1 MADSPVNPIIQNG
14 QDSDRSRQI
23 VRAGLVGI
31 VANVLLAA
39 FKAFVG
45 MLSNSIAIVLDA
57 VNNLS
62 DALSSII
69 TIIGTK
75 LAGKKPDREHPFGH
89 GRGEYVTTI
98 AISVII
104 LWAGITALQESID
117 RILNPQVATYEG
129 ITLAVVAVA
138 TVVKVILGRYTQRV
152 GRQTKSSTL
161 AASGKDA
168 LLDAVISASTL
179 AAALIYL
186 AWGISLEAWLGLI
199 ISAVIIKAGVD
210 ILREAM
216 SSILGQRVDSELST
230 SVKRDICSFPEVH
243 GAYDLAI
250 SDFGPDRI
258 RGSVNIE
265 VDDDMTAAEVAKLS
279 RRIQM
284 KVRQDDGVLLNSV
297 GIYSTNTQDPEADAM
312 RKTISD
318 IVWSHPHVLEMHGF
332 YVNKETHEVNFDI
345 VVGYDAKDR
354 DAIYQ
359 DICEKVQAAYPDWH
373 FIVFHDADVS
383 D

>member
-1 MADSPVNPIIQNG
+1 MEEANGMART
-14 QDSDRSRQI
+14 QDGDRSKQI
-23 VRAGLVGI
+23 VRAGIVGI

-39 FKAFVG
+39 FKALVG

-75 LAGKKPDREHPFGH
+75 LAGKEPDREHPFGH

-98 AISVII
+98 IISVII
-104 LWAGITALQESID
+104 LWAGIAALQESAG
-117 RILNPQVATYEG
+117 RILHPQVATYEA

-138 TVVKVILGRYTQRV
+138 TVVKVFLGRYTQRK
-152 GRQTKSSTL
+152 GRETNSSTL
-161 AASGKDA
+161 VASGKDA

-186 AWGISLEAWLGLI
+186 AWGISLEAWVGLVI
-199 ISAVIIKAGVD
+199 AVIIIKAGID
-210 ILREAM
+210 ILRGAM
-216 SSILGQRVDSELST
+216 SSILGQRVDSALST
-230 SVKRDICSFPEVH
+230 SVKRTICSFPEVH

-250 SDFGPDRI
+250 SDFGPDCI

-265 VDDDMTAAEVAKLS
+265 VDDRMTAAEVAALS
-279 RRIQM
+279 RRIQE
-284 KVRQDDGVLLNSV
+284 KVHREEGVTLNSV

-312 RKTISD
+312 RKVISD
-318 IVWSHPHVLEMHGF
+318 IVWAHPHVLEMHGF
-332 YVNKETHEVNFDI
+332 YVNKATHEVNFDVI
-345 VVGYDAKDR
+345 VSYDAEDR
-354 DAIYQ
+354 DAIYR
-359 DICEKVQAAYPDWH
+359 DICEKVQQAYPDWH
-373 FIVFHDADVS
+373 FTVVHDADVS

>member
-1 MADSPVNPIIQNG
+1 MAGRQQG
-14 QDSDRSRQI
+14 SDRNRQI
-23 VRAGLVGI
+23 VRAGVVGI
-31 VANVLLAA
+31 VANVLLAV
-39 FKAFVG
+39 FKALVG

-75 LAGKKPDREHPFGH
+75 LSSKEPDREHPFGH

-98 AISVII
+98 VISVII
-104 LWAGITALQESID
+104 LWAGIAALQESID
-117 RILNPQVATYEG
+117 RILHPQAATYEVA
-129 ITLAVVAVA
+129 TLAVVAVA
-138 TVVKVILGRYTQRV
+138 TVVKIFLGRYTQRK
-152 GRQTKSSTL
+152 GRETNSSTL
-161 AASGKDA
+161 VASGKDA

-179 AAALIYL
+179 AAALVNIS
-186 AWGISLEAWLGLI
+186 WGVSLEAWLGAAI
-199 ISAVIIKAGVD
+199 AFVIVKAGID
-210 ILREAM
+210 ILRGAM
-216 SSILGQRVDSELST
+216 SSILGQRVDSALST
-230 SVKRDICSFPEVH
+230 SVKRTICSFPEVH

-265 VDDDMTAAEVAKLS
+265 VDDLMTAAEVARLS

-284 KVRQDDGVLLNSV
+284 KVQENEGVILNSV

-312 RKTISD
+312 RKVISR
-318 IVWSHPHVLEMHGF
+318 IVWEHPHVLEMHGF
-332 YVNKETHEVNFDI
+332 YVNKETHEVNFDVI
-345 VVGYDAKDR
+345 VSYDAKDR
-354 DAIYQ
+354 DAIYR
-359 DICEKVQAAYPDWH
+359 DICQKVQAAYPDWH
-373 FIVFHDADVS
+373 FTIIHDADVS